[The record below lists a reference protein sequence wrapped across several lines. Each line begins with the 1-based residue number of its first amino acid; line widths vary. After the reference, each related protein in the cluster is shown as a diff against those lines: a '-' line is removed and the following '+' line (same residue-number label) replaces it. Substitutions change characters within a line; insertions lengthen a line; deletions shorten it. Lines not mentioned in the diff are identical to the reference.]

1 MAEDV
6 WRTTIGWMIRTIGWM
21 IRIIRQALV
30 PRPRQEDVVWVIRI
44 FVALAVVA
52 SILILL
58 VRFGLVSS
66 DNAAIVGALIALT
79 GVFITQIV
87 NARIARSNQLQQQE
101 LETGRA
107 RAARFQAYLE
117 QMGTLLVDHHLA
129 ASNPNSRANALSTVD
144 WAKNLIG
151 QRLLNLNAYDDVN
164 NARVVAQAQT
174 LAVLERVW

>member
-1 MAEDV
+1 MGYQNICSLSRSGEYPDLTCSLRACVFRQCSHSRCLDSPN
-6 WRTTIGWMIRTIGWM
+6 WR
-21 IRIIRQALV
+21 
-30 PRPRQEDVVWVIRI
+30 
-44 FVALAVVA
+44 FHH
-52 SILILL
+52 
-58 VRFGLVSS
+58 S
-66 DNAAIVGALIALT
+66 DS
-79 GVFITQIV
+79 